1 MLVNTQQLR
10 FCWLLFLR
18 VIGVLFSF
26 KTFNAFRRVYYGL
39 WYSDFVLSLQS
50 GNEGKTKH
58 HLDVLRTLI
67 GEHSI
72 MIPLY

>member
-1 MLVNTQQLR
+1 MHLGEFIMACGTVT
-10 FCWLLFLR
+10 
-18 VIGVLFSF
+18 
-26 KTFNAFRRVYYGL
+26 
-39 WYSDFVLSLQS
+39 LSLQS